1 MVSSTSRQGPPPAG
15 GRRGVARQST
25 GRSPVT
31 CPRGCRPSPPP
42 EAERALTRRC
52 ARGRARAADVRKD
65 GSVCTSYEALGRF
78 LENVVAKLEH
88 GEGVPPLRWHDDAV
102 RGMLA
107 RFNADPK
114 HVAHRSRVRRRPY
127 SPPAKAS
134 RDANEPT
141 APVRTNALS
150 SDSGETSDGGTQS
163 QASS

>member
-1 MVSSTSRQGPPPAG
+1 MPLARIARSFPAPG
-15 GRRGVARQST
+15 SRRGINVSVLHRWARK
-25 GRSPVT
+25 GAKGVRLEV
-31 CPRGCRPSPPP
+31 
-42 EAERALTRRC
+42 
-52 ARGRARAADVRKD
+52 VRKD

-114 HVAHRSRVRRRPY
+114 HVAYRSRVRRRPY

-141 APVRTNALS
+141 APVRANALS
-150 SDSGETSDGGTQS
+150 PDSGETSDGGTQS